1 MEEQSYDNA
10 YDNIQSEDEIVDD
23 MDFIEHVK
31 KAKKLLDI
39 GDIDELKQ
47 QQAEMLRV
55 ELSKII
61 KYVMDKVQS
70 EREAEQQ
77 EQREQQEQQEQQAP
91 PQKMAPPVLESPQPP
106 QPLQLQQPLT
116 PGGGYKKK
124 NKSKGSTKRV
134 KGGAQNVSTPMSGAM
149 DGNRILNTGG
159 LTDANHDPQK
169 VAGSP
174 EIVIAG
180 SLHRAF
186 SAGNQGGISSTQGL
200 PFNTMNTLLPSYGTV
215 GGSMKSKKKEKTQK
229 K

>member
-1 MEEQSYDNA
+1 MEEPVPYDN

-23 MDFIEHVK
+23 IDFIEHVK

-77 EQREQQEQQEQQAP
+77 EQREQQAP
-91 PQKMAPPVLESPQPP
+91 PQEMAPPVLESPQPP

>member
-1 MEEQSYDNA
+1 MEEPVPYDN

-23 MDFIEHVK
+23 IDFIEHVK

-70 EREAEQQ
+70 EREAE
-77 EQREQQEQQEQQAP
+77 EEEQQEQQEQEQQEQQQAP
-91 PQKMAPPVLESPQPP
+91 TQEMPPVLESQPLPP
-106 QPLQLQQPLT
+106 QT

>member
-10 YDNIQSEDEIVDD
+10 YDNMQSEDEIVDD

-77 EQREQQEQQEQQAP
+77 EQREQQAP
-91 PQKMAPPVLESPQPP
+91 PQEMAPPVLESPQPP

-186 SAGNQGGISSTQGL
+186 SAGNQERVSSTQDL
-200 PFNTMNTLLPSYGTV
+200 PDNMMNTLLPSYGTV

>member
-10 YDNIQSEDEIVDD
+10 YDNMQSEDEIVDD

-91 PQKMAPPVLESPQPP
+91 PQEMAPPVLESPQPP

>member
-10 YDNIQSEDEIVDD
+10 YDNMQSEDEIVDD

-77 EQREQQEQQEQQAP
+77 EQREQQAP
-91 PQKMAPPVLESPQPP
+91 PQEMAPPVLESPQPP

>member
-91 PQKMAPPVLESPQPP
+91 PQEMAPPVLESPQPP

-134 KGGAQNVSTPMSGAM
+134 KGGAQTVSTPMSGAM

-200 PFNTMNTLLPSYGTV
+200 PFNTMNSLLPSYGTV